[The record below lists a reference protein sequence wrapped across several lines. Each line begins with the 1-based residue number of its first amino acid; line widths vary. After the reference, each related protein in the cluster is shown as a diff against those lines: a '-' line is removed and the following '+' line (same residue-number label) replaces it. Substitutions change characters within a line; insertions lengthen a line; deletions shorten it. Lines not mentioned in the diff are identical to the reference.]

1 LLQPITADTLR
12 SESQEQKKK
21 RKEKRK
27 EKEAMESKNAFSG
40 DDKPVNCT

>member
-21 RKEKRK
+21 KRK
-27 EKEAMESKNAFSG
+27 KAMESKNASSG
-40 DDKPVNCT
+40 DDKPAKCT

>member
-21 RKEKRK
+21 KKEKK
-27 EKEAMESKNAFSG
+27 KKAMESKNASSCYY
-40 DDKPVNCT
+40 KPAKCT